1 MIYDNCY
8 LNQLYNDLLSNSPQT
23 IALDIPN
30 ELGSGRITQTKI
42 KHGVVLSDWEL
53 NYRSDMNVQGCVSKE
68 YMQIIF
74 CLNDGISWGTMDER
88 RSVSILIFP
97 ITNTL
102 LSQIHGKNQ
111 GVCFVGG
118 R

>member
-42 KHGVVLSDWEL
+42 KHGVILSDWEL

-68 YMQIIF
+68 YMQII
-74 CLNDGISWGTMDER
+74 LA
-88 RSVSILIFP
+88 
-97 ITNTL
+97 L
-102 LSQIHGKNQ
+102 LQS
-111 GVCFVGG
+111 
-118 R
+118 